1 MSFPALKIGDVI
13 ANTPIIQGG
22 MGVGISL
29 SKLASAVANEGG
41 IGVIAGAMIGM
52 SEPDVGK
59 NPMEANIR
67 AMRKEIR
74 KAKEMTKGVLG
85 VNIMV
90 ALTNFAD
97 LVKTSIEE
105 KIDVI
110 FSGAGL
116 PLDLPAYLNEYNE
129 KNEEKAHTKLV
140 PIVSSGRAAKILCK
154 KWLAK
159 YDYLPDAFVV
169 EGPEAGGHLGYKAD
183 QLESPDFAL
192 EKIVSEVIEAVKEF
206 EEKSGKSIPV
216 IAAGGIYSGEDIKK
230 FIEMGAAGV
239 QMGTRFVAT
248 EECDAD
254 ERFKQ
259 AYVDATEDDVTVI
272 RSPVGL
278 PGRALKN
285 KFIEESRE
293 GLKRPFK
300 CIFECIHNCA
310 HEKSPYCIA
319 AALLNAKKGN
329 LTRGFAFSGTN
340 VHRIKEIV
348 SVKSLIDSLRSE
360 YVTKGA

>member
-1 MSFPALKIGDVI
+1 MSFPTLKIGDVV

-97 LVKTSIEE
+97 LVKTSLEE

-110 FSGAGL
+110 FCGAGL
-116 PLDLPAYLNEYNE
+116 PLDLPAYLKEYYE
-129 KNEEKAHTKLV
+129 EHKEKANTKLV
-140 PIVSSGRAAKILCK
+140 PIVSSARAATILCK
-154 KWLAK
+154 KWASK

-169 EGPEAGGHLGYKAD
+169 EGPKAGGHLGYKVD
-183 QLESPDFAL
+183 QLDDPDYAL
-192 EKIVSEVIEAVKEF
+192 EKVVGEVIESVKVF
-206 EEKSGKSIPV
+206 EEKTGKTIPV

-230 FIEMGAAGV
+230 FIDMGAAGV

-259 AYVDATEDDVTVI
+259 AYVDATEEDVTVI

-278 PGRALKN
+278 PGRALIN
-285 KFIEESRE
+285 KFVEDSRE
-293 GLKRPFK
+293 GLKKPFK
-300 CIFECIHNCA
+300 CVFECIHNCA
-310 HEKSPYCIA
+310 KENSPYCIA

-329 LTRGFAFSGTN
+329 LSRGFAFSGTN
-340 VHRIKEIV
+340 VYRIKEIV
-348 SVKSLIDSLRSE
+348 PVKKLIDSLRKE
-360 YVTKGA
+360 FNAV